1 MALQVE
7 GGGRIMF
14 LEVEL
19 TSLADGDSLVIDR
32 RQQR

>member
-19 TSLADGDSLVIDR
+19 TILADGDSLAIDR
-32 RQQR
+32 R